1 MINLK
6 YILHSVFLFLCI
18 ALQATLFNFIDISG
32 VRPALFLVYVI
43 CLAFFASEKETA
55 FIGFIFGLAF
65 DFMIGQKIGL
75 NAVLYLILGYFLA
88 LGRSYFLSG
97 YNFLVVSVVVFLA
110 SVFAETLYFFVSL
123 VWRNGIGFWF
133 GFVHIILIKALYNA
147 VIAVIYYFI
156 LKKFASVFADA
167 DR

>member
-1 MINLK
+1 MIDLK
-6 YILHSVFLFLCI
+6 YFLHSLILILSI
-18 ALQATLFNFIDISG
+18 ALQATLFNFIEISG

-43 CLAFFASEKETA
+43 CLAFFASERETA

-65 DFMIGQKIGL
+65 DFLIGQKIGL
-75 NAVLYLILGYFLA
+75 NAVLYLIVGYFLS

-97 YNFLVVSVVVFLA
+97 YNFIVVAVVVLIA
-110 SVFAETLYFFVSL
+110 SVFTETVYLFVSL
-123 VWRNGIGFWF
+123 AWRNGIGFWF
-133 GFVHIILIKALYNA
+133 AFVHIILIKGLYNA
-147 VIAVIYYFI
+147 IIAVVDYFI